1 MARAKCQA
9 PLLHTLTLPQFLRRW
24 NPGPFDH
31 SPIEPPLPA
40 LQTVFGKR
48 HTHTPPHTAWCVF
61 VSTEQDGV
69 TKQISKARLP
79 HPQHIGDTF
88 LPGTSPSTAQSTNIR
103 PCLIVS
109 SVQSSLD
116 VRQARIWPLPSAYCL
131 LPWMQE
137 PCSLQDGSH
146 AVPAEHCGCSHEPQR
161 SLEEPQRRLA
171 SE

>member
-1 MARAKCQA
+1 MPSPSLSSSGDGTQG
-9 PLLHTLTLPQFLRRW
+9 LSITLPLSHPSQL
-24 NPGPFDH
+24 
-31 SPIEPPLPA
+31 SKLCLE
-40 LQTVFGKR
+40 R
-48 HTHTPPHTAWCVF
+48 HTHTPPHTAWYVF

-146 AVPAEHCGCSHEPQR
+146 AVPVEHCGCSHEPQR